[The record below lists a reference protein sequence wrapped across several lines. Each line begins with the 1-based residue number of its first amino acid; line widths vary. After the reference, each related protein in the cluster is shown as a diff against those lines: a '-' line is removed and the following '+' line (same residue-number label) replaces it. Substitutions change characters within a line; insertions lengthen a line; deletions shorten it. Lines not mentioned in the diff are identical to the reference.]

1 MSKLAAVLIMIV
13 GAMLGALIA
22 YLNNNTINRHMSSH
36 TVAHVSSVVPDNNFG
51 ITLPLRLELILKED
65 SSYGVYAL
73 LPKSQV
79 GYTSSGWYELDS
91 DGIFFVMGKHK
102 RLELEPKRNGVIEQ
116 LFVRQGAFDGH
127 MKLVKL
133 GEHSAAL
140 VGSKVAL
147 HMIY

>member
-1 MSKLAAVLIMIV
+1 MSKLAAVFIIIA

-22 YLNNNTINRHMSSH
+22 YLNHNAINRHMSSH
-36 TVAHVSSVVPDNNFG
+36 TIAYVSSVDPDNNFG
-51 ITLPLRLELILKED
+51 VTLPLRVELILKED

-91 DGIFFVMGKHK
+91 DGIFFAMRKHN
-102 RLELEPKRNGVIEQ
+102 RLDIEPKRNGVIEQ

-133 GEHSAAL
+133 GTHSAAL

-147 HMIY
+147 HMSY